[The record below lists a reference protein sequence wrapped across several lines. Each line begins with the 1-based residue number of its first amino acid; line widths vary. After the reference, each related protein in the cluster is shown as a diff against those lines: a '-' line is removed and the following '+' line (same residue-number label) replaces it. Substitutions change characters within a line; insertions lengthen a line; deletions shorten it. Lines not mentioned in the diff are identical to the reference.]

1 MTHRILICDEQPH
14 VTRLMSLKLSHAGYE
29 VHTAADGEAA
39 WRVMQDWIPDLV
51 ITDES
56 LLRLSGQEL
65 VTRMRQSAVLD
76 RIPVVLLS
84 ASEICD
90 ITNRA
95 RLAQLHV
102 AEQVHKPFSP
112 RQLIEDV
119 QQILELENANRLE
132 SVSA

>member
-14 VTRLMSLKLSHAGYE
+14 ITRLMSLKLSHAGYE
-29 VHTAADGEAA
+29 VHTAGDGEAA

-51 ITDES
+51 ITDEA
-56 LLRLSGQEL
+56 LPRLSGQEL
-65 VTRMRQSAVLD
+65 IVRMRQSAVLGH
-76 RIPVVLLS
+76 IPVVLLS
-84 ASEICD
+84 ASELCD
-90 ITNRA
+90 ITDRA

-119 QQILELENANRLE
+119 QHLLELEAASALE
-132 SVSA
+132 PVLA

>member
-39 WRVMQDWIPDLV
+39 WRVMQDWTPDLV
-51 ITDES
+51 IADEV
-56 LLRLSGQEL
+56 LPRLSGQEL
-65 VTRMRQSAVLD
+65 VARMRQSAVLD
-76 RIPVVLLS
+76 QIPVVLLS
-84 ASEICD
+84 ASDLCD
-90 ITNRA
+90 ITDRA

-119 QQILELENANRLE
+119 QHLLELEE
-132 SVSA
+132 SSSLATVTA

>member
-39 WRVMQDWIPDLV
+39 WRVMQDWTPDLV
-51 ITDES
+51 ITDEV
-56 LLRLSGQEL
+56 LPRLSGQEL
-65 VTRMRQSAVLD
+65 VARMRRSAELD
-76 RIPVVLLS
+76 HIPVVLLS
-84 ASEICD
+84 ASDLCD
-90 ITNRA
+90 ITDRA

-119 QQILELENANRLE
+119 QQILELENANRFDP
-132 SVSA
+132 VTA

>member
-39 WRVMQDWIPDLV
+39 WRVMQDWTPDLV
-51 ITDES
+51 ITDEV
-56 LLRLSGQEL
+56 LPRLSGQEL
-65 VTRMRQSAVLD
+65 VARMRQSAVLD
-76 RIPVVLLS
+76 QIPVVLLS
-84 ASEICD
+84 ASDLCD
-90 ITNRA
+90 ITDRA
-95 RLAQLHV
+95 RRAQLHV

-119 QQILELENANRLE
+119 QHLLELEE
-132 SVSA
+132 SNSLVTVTA

>member
-1 MTHRILICDEQPH
+1 MTHRILICDDEPH

-39 WRVMQDWIPDLV
+39 WRVMQDWVPALV
-51 ITDES
+51 ITDED
-56 LLRLSGQEL
+56 LPRLSGREL
-65 VTRMRQSAVLD
+65 IARMRRSSAFD
-76 RIPVVLLS
+76 HIPVVLLS
-84 ASEICD
+84 GQNVCD
-90 ITNRA
+90 IADRA

-119 QQILELENANRLE
+119 KHLLELEDACPLE
-132 SVSA
+132 TIPA